1 MANKKAVEIYTD
13 GACSGN
19 PGMGGWAAVL
29 LYNGHKKEISGAQA
43 STTNN
48 RMELTAIIEGL
59 KMLKEPCKVTVY
71 SDSAYSVEPFLKNW
85 INGWIARGW
94 RTASK
99 DEVKNVDLWQELLS
113 LKQIHD
119 VTFVKVKG
127 HADNELNN
135 RCDQLARA
143 AIKKLDLTQI
153 KTLTP
158 ITPIPDD
165 I

>member
-1 MANKKAVEIYTD
+1 MAGKKAVEIYTD

-43 STTNN
+43 ETTNN

-59 KMLKEPCKVTVY
+59 KMLKEPCMVTVY

-85 INGWIARGW
+85 ISGWIARGW

-99 DEVKNVDLWQELLS
+99 DEVKNVDLWKELLS

-127 HADNELNN
+127 
-135 RCDQLARA
+135 
-143 AIKKLDLTQI
+143 
-153 KTLTP
+153 
-158 ITPIPDD
+158 
-165 I
+165 

>member
-1 MANKKAVEIYTD
+1 MAVKKAVEIYTD

-29 LYNGHKKEISGAQA
+29 LYNGHKKEISGAQE

-85 INGWIARGW
+85 ISGWIARGW

-119 VTFVKVKG
+119 VSFVKVKG

-143 AIKKLDLTQI
+143 AIKQLDTAQI
-153 KTLTP
+153 KSLTP
-158 ITPIPDD
+158 ITKIPDD